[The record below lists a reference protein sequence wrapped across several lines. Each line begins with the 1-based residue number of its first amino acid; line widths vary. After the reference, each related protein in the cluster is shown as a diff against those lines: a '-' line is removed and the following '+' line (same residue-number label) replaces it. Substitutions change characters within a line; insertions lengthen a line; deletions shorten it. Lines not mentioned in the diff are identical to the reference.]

1 MLYQWI
7 YPERVSQKI
16 SERDIKKFDIHPAIA
31 KILEQRNISS
41 SEALQR
47 FFEPKLENL
56 YDPFLFKDMNIAV
69 ERIIKAMRNGENI
82 MIYGDYDVDGVTSVT
97 ILYDGLFKL
106 GGKVSF
112 FIPSRFQEG
121 YGLSQDGIDAAKERQ
136 VSLII
141 TVDCGITAV
150 EESVYAKSLGID
162 VIITDH
168 HEPGLTLPPAIA
180 IIDPK
185 LDTCSY
191 PFKELAGC
199 GVAYKVLQGLC
210 QRLEM
215 DPSFPEQYLDLVAVG
230 TAADIVSLVDENRI
244 LVKNGLTILQSN
256 PRPGIFA
263 LLEICSLIEKRIS
276 VSTIVFIIAPRINAV
291 GRISNAKK
299 AVHLL
304 AAKSLQQARNIAR
317 IMEKENNARKKIDE
331 MTFNEAQ
338 EMVENTI
345 DIDSKRILVLAK
357 KDWHPGVVGIVA
369 SRIMEKYNR
378 PSILLSIQDGI
389 GKGSARSTSN
399 FNIYSAL
406 KHLEHLFISFGGHRY
421 AAGITITEEDIAVLD
436 EEINMGSEGELQIEE
451 MVPKLNIDA
460 EITFTQ
466 LTASFFNSIKRLS
479 PSGPSNMRPVFVSK
493 NLQVYGKAT
502 VVGKNHLKVKF
513 KQDGVVV
520 DAIGYRLGEYVKIFN
535 KPKTRINCAYVIEE
549 AKWSGQTTI
558 QMKIKDFEVS
568 DG

>member
-7 YPERVSQKI
+7 YPEQVTQKI
-16 SERDIKKFDIHPAIA
+16 SEADIKKYDIHPVIA
-31 KILEQRNISS
+31 QILAQRNISS
-41 SEALQR
+41 SESLR
-47 FFEPKLENL
+47 HFFEPSLKNL
-56 YDPFLFKDMNIAV
+56 YDPFLFKNMDTAV
-69 ERIIKAMRNGENI
+69 SRIIKAMRSGENI
-82 MIYGDYDVDGVTSVT
+82 MIYGDYDVDGVTSVA

-150 EESVYAKSLGID
+150 EESLYAKSLGID

-168 HEPGLTLPPAIA
+168 HEPGKTLPAAAA

-215 DPSFPEQYLDLVAVG
+215 DAAFPEQYLDLVTVG
-230 TAADIVSLVDENRI
+230 TAADIVPLIDENRI
-244 LVKNGLTILQSN
+244 LVKNGLEILQRN

-263 LLEICSLIEKRIS
+263 LLEICGLIEKRIS

-317 IMEKENNARKKIDE
+317 IMEKENIARKKIDE

-338 EMVENTI
+338 AIVENTI
-345 DIDSKRILVLAK
+345 DIQSKRILVLAK

-406 KHLEHLFISFGGHRY
+406 KNLEHLFISFGGHRY

-436 EEINMGSEGELQIEE
+436 EEINRGSVDELHIND
-451 MVPKLNIDA
+451 MVPKLNIDV
-460 EITFTQ
+460 EISFKQ
-466 LTASFFNSIKRLS
+466 LTASFFNSLKKLS
-479 PSGPSNMRPVFVSK
+479 PSGPSNMRPVFVSRK
-493 NLQVYGKAT
+493 LRVYGKAN

-513 KQDGVVV
+513 KQNGVVV
-520 DAIGYRLGEYVKIFN
+520 DAIGYRLGEYVDIMN
-535 KPKTRINCAYVIEE
+535 HPKNLINCAYVIEE
-549 AKWSGQTTI
+549 SKWSGQTTI
-558 QMKIKDFEVS
+558 QMKIKDFEVAN
-568 DG
+568 G